1 MIKVEYSER
10 STTVHSPGSRAAEQ
24 MQEHSSHALIQSASH
39 TAGQGGLQPGGPT
52 RTAESGDRE
61 CSQNQ
66 RWQPLRVV
74 VPSHSLIQSSL
85 HLRGCNAA
93 QGACFLV
100 VNVPP
105 LHLLWY
111 TCGGLRTTCG
121 SCFSPSA
128 MESSGL
134 AGRPFLLCTSCSVAR
149 GGTGGLR
156 SWMRQ

>member
-1 MIKVEYSER
+1 
-10 STTVHSPGSRAAEQ
+10 

-66 RWQPLRVV
+66 RWQPLRAV

-100 VNVPP
+100 VSVPP
-105 LHLLWY
+105 STFAMVHVWRSEDNLWELFLSFRHGVFRVGRTSFPSLHI
-111 TCGGLRTTCG
+111 
-121 SCFSPSA
+121 
-128 MESSGL
+128 
-134 AGRPFLLCTSCSVAR
+134 LLCCQRRYRRA
-149 GGTGGLR
+149 
-156 SWMRQ
+156 